1 MSAYPSPLAGR
12 LLIARGEG
20 GMNAVIRNTL
30 SNFTLLCRTPHGAAQ
45 RAELTPTGNHRQPS
59 GPSVNVASEYC
70 RAGALKKRGLTSAQ
84 SRPPGVP

>member
-45 RAELTPTGNHRQPS
+45 RAGTYADG
-59 GPSVNVASEYC
+59 
-70 RAGALKKRGLTSAQ
+70 
-84 SRPPGVP
+84 